1 MSLYEVISRGQA
13 PREPPMLPS
22 AFAARVEGGVLSFSR
37 QSDAPLVTAQ
47 YTKAFAT
54 QLETAVVLPYGELG
68 WDDAAGVAVCEALR
82 FSHRRGGLKKLQA
95 LFLNG
100 NAMGDE
106 TVTAL
111 AALLEEH
118 EGALAAV
125 ERVYL
130 SDNAITDRGMKVLA
144 AVLARGAL
152 PSLRQIFLRGN
163 PGREEAVQ
171 AALSRR
177 KE

>member
-1 MSLYEVISRGQA
+1 M
-13 PREPPMLPS
+13 
-22 AFAARVEGGVLSFSR
+22 
-37 QSDAPLVTAQ
+37 
-47 YTKAFAT
+47 
-54 QLETAVVLPYGELG
+54 
-68 WDDAAGVAVCEALR
+68 
-82 FSHRRGGLKKLQA
+82 
-95 LFLNG
+95 
-100 NAMGDE
+100 
-106 TVTAL
+106 